1 MNSGTT
7 FIFILLGGL
16 LIVGVGIGLILS
28 AFVGGKYTKA
38 GRVRAIIGGVIVVVG
53 AVAYCVFRD

>member
-16 LIVGVGIGLILS
+16 LIVGLGICLILS

-38 GRVRAIIGGVIVVVG
+38 GRVRAIIGGVIVAAG
-53 AVAYCVFRD
+53 AVAYFIFLG

>member
-1 MNSGTT
+1 MNSGTA

-16 LIVGVGIGLILS
+16 LIVGLGIGLILS

-38 GRVRAIIGGVIVVVG
+38 GRVRAIVGGIIVAAG
-53 AVAYCVFRD
+53 AVAYFVFLG